1 MRSVHLCFFRGFVNA
16 FLPQPFAPAVASG
29 RRILR
34 LAPALLLVFVAAL
47 ANAQNYTSIV
57 VFGDSLCDTGNVGH
71 LTELTYGVEIPG
83 PIADYTAGRFTDGFD
98 TSPAAESYTG
108 AWVEQLAAALPNR
121 PVVKNSLN
129 GGTNYAYGDAT
140 NANSSSLV
148 TLAAPPVAP
157 FTIAVTV
164 NNIGLQITN
173 YLATHPKIDSK
184 TLFIVWGGANDVLGA
199 TTPQQVIDAAVADA
213 TNVQRLIDAGATQ
226 IIVPNLP
233 PLGATPALLGTSDAP
248 IATLGAELYNVTLS
262 AALDLIDAFNF
273 FRGVKTYRLDAYT
286 LFNKI
291 ASNPSS
297 YDLVNVTATAQ
308 GNLAV
313 NPDTYLFWDDL
324 HPTTHGHDILALAA
338 AELIAPNKCWRNNW
352 PFVLP
357 ESNVPCPF

>member
-1 MRSVHLCFFRGFVNA
+1 MRSLHLRSFRVRVQAFFQPAARGT
-16 FLPQPFAPAVASG
+16 APA
-29 RRILR
+29 RRMLW
-34 LAPALLLVFVAAL
+34 LTPALLLASTAGL
-47 ANAQNYTSIV
+47 ARAQNYASIV

-71 LTELTYGVEIPG
+71 LTESAYGVEIPG

-98 TSPAAESYTG
+98 TSPAAEAYQG
-108 AWVEQLAAALPNR
+108 VWVEQLAAALPNR

-140 NANSSSLV
+140 NASSSSLV

-173 YLATHPKIDSK
+173 YLATHPTINSK
-184 TLFIVWGGANDVLGA
+184 TLFVVWGGANDVLGA
-199 TTPQQVIDAAVADA
+199 TTPQQVIDAAVTDA

-233 PLGATPALLGTSDAP
+233 PLGATPALLGTSEAP
-248 IATLGAELYNVTLS
+248 ITTLGAELYNVTLS

-273 FRGVKTYRLDAYT
+273 FRGVKLYRLDVYT
-286 LFNKI
+286 LYNKI
-291 ASNPSS
+291 ASNPGS
-297 YDLVNVTATAQ
+297 YDLANVTAPAQ

-338 AELIAPNKCWRNNW
+338 AELLAPNKCWRDNW
-352 PFVLP
+352 PYVLP
-357 ESNVPCPF
+357 EANVPCPI